1 MKRRI
6 LRPVRI
12 RRFTYLLF
20 LLLCALA
27 AGESQAQ
34 QRTVTLRYELHG
46 AGGLHEKTLLRH
58 IGDGERATPNRNSD
72 TLSGEHEAHAT
83 LRAWMAERNAQLRE
97 RIIAGAAE
105 QGFPF
110 AHVDSM
116 FHRWTTDSTTLI
128 TVLHLRPGPLLR
140 TGEVSFTGNEAFSN
154 EALLGEIALSPA
166 TVFDEAI
173 AEADLRR
180 IVAVYEQAGYPFAAA
195 RIGDI
200 MIQERDGEAVAHVT
214 FSIEEGMLFYI
225 DEIIVEGNTLT
236 RDHVIVRETRIAEH
250 ERYNPDHIDDIRR
263 RLERLRFFDRVEEP
277 RLYVRDSIGGILLR
291 VEEGNTNQFDGIVGY
306 QPPRGTEED
315 GSFTGLVN
323 MHFRNLFGTGRQLNA
338 RWERAT
344 TDISELEL
352 HYHEPWVAGLPVS
365 LSAGLVQRQQDSA
378 YVRRNVTGS
387 VSFLWSS
394 DVQLTGRIEQTQVIP
409 AIDADIPGL
418 AHSRTL
424 SGEIELYIDTRD
436 NVYNP
441 RSGITLRNSYS
452 GGNKR
457 IRSTDGDITAFIQR
471 LELDAGYFQEVLP
484 RAILAL
490 GLHGRELRGGELD
503 LSDLYRLGGANTLR
517 GYREEQF
524 NGTRLGWTSLEF
536 RYSLG
541 RRTFAFAFLD
551 FGYIEQSPDPTRNRP
566 AFNALRNGYGI
577 GSRLETALG
586 IISVSYALGEGDG
599 VADGKIHFGLVNA
612 F

>member
-1 MKRRI
+1 MRK
-6 LRPVRI
+6 
-12 RRFTYLLF
+12 RRFTYPLL

-27 AGESQAQ
+27 VGESQAQ

-46 AGGLHEKTLLRH
+46 ADALDEKSLLRH
-58 IGDGERATPNRNSD
+58 IGDGERATPQWKSD
-72 TLSGEHEAHAT
+72 TLAGEDEPPAT
-83 LRAWMAERNAQLRE
+83 LRAWMAERTAQLRE
-97 RIIAGAAE
+97 RVITGAAA

-110 AHVDSM
+110 AHVDSVYY
-116 FHRWTTDSTTLI
+116 RWTTDSTTLT
-128 TVLHLRPGPLLR
+128 TVLHLRSGPLLR
-140 TGEVSFTGNEAFSN
+140 TGDVSFTGNEALSD
-154 EALLGEIALSPA
+154 EALLREIALSSG
-166 TVFDEAI
+166 TVFDETV
-173 AEADLRR
+173 AETDLRR
-180 IVAVYEQAGYPFAAA
+180 IVTVYEQAGYPFAAA

-200 MIQERDGEAVAHVT
+200 MIQKRNGEAVAHVT

-236 RDHVIVRETRIAEH
+236 QAHVIVRETRIAGH
-250 ERYNPDHIDDIRR
+250 ERYDPEIIGDIRR

-277 RLYVRDSIGGILLR
+277 LLYVRDSIGGILLR

-306 QPPRGTEED
+306 QPPRGTEEE

-323 MHFRNLFGTGRQLNA
+323 MHFRNLFGTGRQLDA

-344 TDISELEL
+344 TNISELEL
-352 HYHEPWVAGLPVS
+352 HYHEPWVAGLPIS
-365 LSAGLVQRQQDSA
+365 LSAGLFQRQQDSA
-378 YVRRNVTGS
+378 YVRRNVTAS

-394 DVQLTGRIEQTQVIP
+394 NMQLTGRIDQTQVIP
-409 AIDADIPGL
+409 SIDTDLPGL
-418 AHSRTL
+418 AHSKTL
-424 SGEIELYIDTRD
+424 SGGIELYIDTRD

-457 IRSTDGDITAFIQR
+457 IRSTDGDVTAFIQR

-490 GLHGRELRGGELD
+490 ELHGRELRGGELD

-524 NGTRLGWTSLEF
+524 NGTRLGWTSIEF

-551 FGYIEQSPDPTRNRP
+551 FGYIEQSPDPTRNRA

-599 VADGKIHFGLVNA
+599 FADGKIHFGLVNA